1 MTSLQVKWNL
11 KLNKRKSEILTAE
24 KMEDINGVK
33 CSTSVKYLGVRVAVD
48 KKDQVRISKEQIN
61 KNVQLLRWKL
71 KRVDGDISKRLICC
85 LARSM
90 LIYIGTPMA
99 AVGLWKRKEIDQCEA
114 SIYRKILG
122 LPNNITNRA
131 ILNTMTSMKLAGEA
145 ITRLSRS
152 TWEQYKKQ
160 NRVT

>member
-24 KMEDINGVK
+24 KIEEINGVK

-48 KKDQVRISKEQIN
+48 KKDQIRISKEQIN

-71 KRVDGDISKRLICC
+71 KRVDGDVLERLTCC

-99 AVGLWKRKEIDQCEA
+99 AAGLWRRQDIDRIEA
-114 SIYRKILG
+114 GIYRKILG
-122 LPNNITNRA
+122 KPNTISNKV
-131 ILNTMTSMKLAGEA
+131 ILNTMTSIRLAGDA
-145 ITRLSRS
+145 ISHLSKGD
-152 TWEQYKKQ
+152 WDQF
-160 NRVT
+160 

>member
-24 KMEDINGVK
+24 KIEDINGVK

-48 KKDQVRISKEQIN
+48 KKDQIRISKEQIN

-71 KRVDGDISKRLICC
+71 KRVDGDVLERLTCC

-99 AVGLWKRKEIDQCEA
+99 AAGLWRRQDIDRIEA
-114 SIYRKILG
+114 GIYRKILG
-122 LPNNITNRA
+122 EPNTISNKV
-131 ILNTMTSMKLAGEA
+131 ILNTMTSMRLAGDA
-145 ITRLSRS
+145 ISYLSKGV
-152 TWEQYKKQ
+152 WDQF
-160 NRVT
+160 

>member
-48 KKDQVRISKEQIN
+48 KKDQIRISKEQIN

-71 KRVDGDISKRLICC
+71 KRVDGDVLERLTCC

-99 AVGLWKRKEIDQCEA
+99 AAGLWRRQDIDRIEA
-114 SIYRKILG
+114 GIYRKILG
-122 LPNNITNRA
+122 EPNTISNKV
-131 ILNTMTSMKLAGEA
+131 ILNTMTSIRLAGDA
-145 ITRLSRS
+145 ISHLSKGV
-152 TWEQYKKQ
+152 WDQF
-160 NRVT
+160 